1 MFFFEISDV
10 MGGKDSTRSP
20 AYQRVLGLPD
30 WCLAFSLPVIQGIN
44 KVPVCLLIGWVPLY
58 FRGKT

>member
-1 MFFFEISDV
+1 MFFFEIVDV

-30 WCLAFSLPVIQGIN
+30 SCLAFSLPVIQGIN
-44 KVPVCLLIGWVPLY
+44 KVTVCLLIGWVPLY
-58 FRGKT
+58 F